1 MSLKDTV
8 TNLGRKTWAMPLGVF
23 VALLMILISELAY
36 FGAVSQM
43 DRLDTLGRARMELL
57 RLMAR
62 VTDAESG
69 QRGYLITRR
78 PEYLDPYRFAAEDAS
93 QGLSSLQRMY
103 AQVGAEDAERRSKE
117 IASAVG
123 AKLSELQE
131 VLKLYESGR
140 EAAGRE
146 PLRVRGDGAPG
157 DERDLGVVLL
167 GIGFRQ

>member
-69 QRGYLITRR
+69 QRG
-78 PEYLDPYRFAAEDAS
+78 
-93 QGLSSLQRMY
+93 
-103 AQVGAEDAERRSKE
+103 
-117 IASAVG
+117 
-123 AKLSELQE
+123 
-131 VLKLYESGR
+131 
-140 EAAGRE
+140 
-146 PLRVRGDGAPG
+146 
-157 DERDLGVVLL
+157 
-167 GIGFRQ
+167 